1 MLCSFRKRY
10 TGPSATELR
19 REGAHVSP
27 ARCAGRS
34 IRRPSED
41 QHNYLVEHVVY
52 VVSMA
57 WFFGFFLSFTQSG
70 HWGQNSDAG
79 LHMRRG
85 YRQMCCVNIHN
96 ISVHVIVACYY
107 QSDREG

>member
-19 REGAHVSP
+19 KEGAHVSP

-34 IRRPSED
+34 IRSPSED

-52 VVSMA
+52 VVSMV
-57 WFFGFFLSFTQSG
+57 WFPPPQDG

-96 ISVHVIVACYY
+96 SSVHVIVACYY